1 MPNIKVLEIVSGLG
15 LGGAEK
21 ALISRLKYE
30 PSAVESTILNIR
42 PQIDS
47 LKLPDTL
54 NYLENSGNFL
64 QKISYMNRK
73 VRELKPNIVIVRTPA
88 DVIRLAMIKTFFLT
102 QIYLVFEAHSNF
114 VTKKKYFRR
123 AFEILFSVAS
133 SQLNLIIAV
142 SEAVKNGPLCRSK
155 AAVKVCYLG
164 SDITIGNVFFDEAD
178 KVKFLFIGRMVDV
191 KRPLWLIER
200 VDKLR
205 SRLEIK
211 EHCLTIVGSG
221 PLLEKAKDLVLARGL
236 SDYILFAGEQSD
248 VVPYLLKHNYLVSCS
263 ENEGLPITFYEAKL
277 AGLRIIATPSGGGQ
291 EICNENDF
299 VTLGFSEDEFEDVL
313 FKALT
318 GPIPSKDER
327 IETSSASAWMSAE
340 VCANSYYKTL
350 LDSFE
355 SGDRE

>member
-1 MPNIKVLEIVSGLG
+1 MREIRLLEIVSGLG

-21 ALISRLKYE
+21 ALISRLKYQ
-30 PSAVESTILNIR
+30 PSGVESTILNIR

-54 NYLENSGNFL
+54 SYLENSGNFL

-155 AAVKVCYLG
+155 ADVKVCYLG